1 MTGQRKTSG
10 RRTTS
15 GRRKT
20 DGMPEVGERANV
32 LFHLEPVNRR
42 TERLFKDAENSPL
55 QAIDDYGTVVLEIG
69 HVMSVWGSKTLAC
82 IGRHRLDVCLYDPS
96 ISVFQCFFEINRNTG
111 VIMFNDISARST
123 SRFIGSNATD
133 FPPNLPRRVVILP
146 RVNTQIQLGHE
157 GVIQFNIVWNDR
169 HPQGAIA
176 AAQALPLPHGITDNQ
191 EIGVRGGGI
200 TPRLTRPESKSPSIW
215 NANIKWTKIDDLG
228 AGGFGMVS
236 KGINLFTGEFMAVKQ
251 LKQRPRI
258 VEFYGSS
265 GHDTG
270 SIKMFMGLRDGSLAS
285 FLKKYP
291 GTSRIDLAQRV
302 LRQMLEALACV
313 ASHNMIHHD
322 VKPDNILYSMGSC
335 LESTEFFLCDFGQA
349 YKGGVDK
356 ECGGTRLFRPP
367 EIFQRRPNTP
377 KVDIWALFVTMLEI
391 LDEKDWRRRSR
402 KCDASANSQFH
413 PIELVEEF
421 ADDEETEAYTFRKM
435 ARIDPD
441 KRYSAEGQTNLESS

>member
-1 MTGQRKTSG
+1 MSGQRKTSG

-15 GRRKT
+15 GIPK
-20 DGMPEVGERANV
+20 VGARGNV

-42 TERLFKDAENSPL
+42 TERLFKDADNSPL
-55 QAIDDYGTVVLEIG
+55 QAIDEYGTVVLEIG
-69 HVMSVWGSKTLAC
+69 HATSVWGLKTLAC

-96 ISVFQCFFEINRNTG
+96 ISAFQCFFEINRDTG
-111 VIMFNDISARST
+111 VIMFNDISVRGT
-123 SRFIGSNATD
+123 SRFIGSNATE
-133 FPPNLPRRVVILP
+133 FPPNLPRRLVILP

-157 GVIQFNIVWNDR
+157 GIIQFNIIWNDR
-169 HPQGAIA
+169 HPRGAIA
-176 AAQALPLPHGITDNQ
+176 AAKALPLPHGITDNQ
-191 EIGVRGGGI
+191 EIGVRGAGI
-200 TPRLTRPESKSPSIW
+200 TPRLARPETKSPSIW
-215 NANIKWTKIDDLG
+215 NANIKWAKLDDLG
-228 AGGFGMVS
+228 AGGFGMKSMKREVKALS
-236 KGINLFTGEFMAVKQ
+236 KIHH
-251 LKQRPRI
+251 PRI

-265 GHDTG
+265 GRDTG
-270 SIKMFMGLRDGSLAS
+270 SIKMFMGLRDGSLAG

-291 GTSRIDLAQRV
+291 GTSRIDLARRV

-322 VKPDNILYSMGSC
+322 VKPGNILYSMASS
-335 LESTEFFLCDFGQA
+335 LESPDFFLCDFGQA

-402 KCDASANSQFH
+402 KCDASANSKFH

-421 ADDEETEAYTFRKM
+421 AEDEETEAYSFRKM

-441 KRYSAEGQTNLESS
+441 RRYSAEVCLKKYFGARPT

>member
-1 MTGQRKTSG
+1 MKR
-10 RRTTS
+10 
-15 GRRKT
+15 
-20 DGMPEVGERANV
+20 
-32 LFHLEPVNRR
+32 
-42 TERLFKDAENSPL
+42 
-55 QAIDDYGTVVLEIG
+55 EI
-69 HVMSVWGSKTLAC
+69 KAL
-82 IGRHRLDVCLYDPS
+82 
-96 ISVFQCFFEINRNTG
+96 
-111 VIMFNDISARST
+111 
-123 SRFIGSNATD
+123 SN
-133 FPPNLPRRVVILP
+133 L
-146 RVNTQIQLGHE
+146 H
-157 GVIQFNIVWNDR
+157 
-169 HPQGAIA
+169 H
-176 AAQALPLPHGITDNQ
+176 
-191 EIGVRGGGI
+191 
-200 TPRLTRPESKSPSIW
+200 
-215 NANIKWTKIDDLG
+215 
-228 AGGFGMVS
+228 
-236 KGINLFTGEFMAVKQ
+236 
-251 LKQRPRI
+251 PRI

-313 ASHNMIHHD
+313 ASQNMIHHD
-322 VKPDNILYSMGSC
+322 VKPGNILYSMGSC

-421 ADDEETEAYTFRKM
+421 ADDEETEAYTFRKL

-441 KRYSAEGQTNLESS
+441 KRYSAETVDFFSLRSRN

>member
-1 MTGQRKTSG
+1 MTGQRK
-10 RRTTS
+10 TS

-20 DGMPEVGERANV
+20 DGMPEVGERGNV

-55 QAIDDYGTVVLEIG
+55 QAIDEYGRSFLKSA
-69 HVMSVWGSKTLAC
+69 MQ
-82 IGRHRLDVCLYDPS
+82 RLYGAQRYLRALDGIVS
-96 ISVFQCFFEINRNTG
+96 TSAW
-111 VIMFNDISARST
+111 VIMFNDISVRST
-123 SRFIGSNATD
+123 SRFVGSNATD

-176 AAQALPLPHGITDNQ
+176 AAQALPLPHGTTDNQ

-228 AGGFGMVS
+228 AGGFGMKSMKREVKALS
-236 KGINLFTGEFMAVKQ
+236 KIHH
-251 LKQRPRI
+251 PRI

-270 SIKMFMGLRDGSLAS
+270 SIKMFMGLRDGSLAT

-291 GTSRIDLAQRV
+291 GTSRIDLARRV

-322 VKPDNILYSMGSC
+322 VKPGNILYSMGSS
-335 LESTEFFLCDFGQA
+335 LESPDFFLCDFGQA

-402 KCDASANSQFH
+402 KCSASANSQFH

-421 ADDEETEAYTFRKM
+421 ADDEETEAYSFRKM

-441 KRYSAEGQTNLESS
+441 KRYSAEMSHQ